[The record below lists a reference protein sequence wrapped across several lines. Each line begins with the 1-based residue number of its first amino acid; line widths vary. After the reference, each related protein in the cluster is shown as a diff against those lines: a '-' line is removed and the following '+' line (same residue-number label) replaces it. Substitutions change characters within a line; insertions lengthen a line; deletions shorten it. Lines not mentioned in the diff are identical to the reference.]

1 MVLKP
6 LNDALIVAKRD
17 LIELYRTPLRLVMM
31 FIFPVLIIMLFGF
44 MFPPTSNFNGVHI
57 GVVNNDSGFNL
68 NGQTV
73 YLSNSFLSIV
83 KYNSTITFSNYSSFS
98 KAESALRSGVID
110 SIIYFPSNFT
120 SLSVSGKPTNLK
132 LVTNPTSPTLE
143 EYIDTKVSTAST
155 VLSAEI
161 INGTVSKLNS
171 ELVGLPKI
179 NPEFVISPVVISAEP
194 IISGNYFDF
203 IGPGLIM
210 LLSMM
215 AGLTALGSALSR
227 EKEDGT
233 ITAVMLSPIRTGSF
247 LTGKMLSQLIR
258 SLIQS
263 AVVVLLVILLFHMSF
278 NGNIL
283 LMAAILIL
291 GIFGF
296 LGLGLLVT
304 ALTKDQETSQ
314 LLLNLVFFPMLFLSG
329 VLYPLQELPGVIADI
344 AKVLPLT
351 YGVQAFRQVVVF
363 NAPLSSVWPSML
375 ILFLFGAVSLVI
387 AVPIFLMKKG
397 SGN

>member
-1 MVLKP
+1 MVFKA
-6 LNDALIVAKRD
+6 LNDAFIIAKRD
-17 LIELYRTPLRLVMM
+17 LIELYRTPFRLVMM
-31 FIFPVLIIMLFGF
+31 FVFPVLIIMLFGF
-44 MFPPTSNFNGVHI
+44 MFPSTSSFNGIHI
-57 GVVNNDSGFNL
+57 GIVNNDSGFTFNSH
-68 NGQTV
+68 TI
-73 YLSNSFLSIV
+73 YLSNSFISLV
-83 KYNSTITFSNYSSFS
+83 KYNSSITFSNYSSMAL
-98 KAESALRSGVID
+98 AESALRSGAID
-110 SIIYFPSNFT
+110 SILYFPANFT
-120 SLSVSGKPTNLK
+120 SVSLSGQPTQLK

-143 EYIDTKVSTAST
+143 EYINAKVSVAST

-161 INGTVSKLNS
+161 VNGTVSKLNS

-179 NPEFVISPVVISAEP
+179 NPEFVISPLVVSSVP
-194 IISGNYFDF
+194 ILSGNYFDF

-247 LTGKMLSQLIR
+247 LTGKMLSQLVR

-263 AVVVLLVILLFHMSF
+263 AVVVILVILLFHMSF

-283 LMAAILIL
+283 LTAAILIL

-329 VLYPLQELPGVIADI
+329 VLYPLQELPSVIADI
-344 AKVLPLT
+344 AKFLPLT
-351 YGVQAFRQVVVF
+351 YGVEAFRQVVVF
-363 NAPLSSVWPSML
+363 NAPFTSVWSSML
-375 ILFLFGAVSLVI
+375 ILFLFGAVSLAI
-387 AVPIFLMKKG
+387 AVPVFLIKKG

>member
-1 MVLKP
+1 MIFKSIS
-6 LNDALIVAKRD
+6 DAFTVAKRD
-17 LIELYRTPLRLVMM
+17 LLELYRTPFRLVMM
-31 FIFPVLIIMLFGF
+31 FIFPILIIMLFGY
-44 MFPPTSNFNGVHI
+44 MFPSSSSSFNGVHI
-57 GVVNNDSGFNL
+57 GIVNNDSGFTL
-68 NGQTV
+68 NGQTI
-73 YLSNSFLSIV
+73 YLSSSFISLV
-83 KYNSTITFSNYSSFS
+83 HYNSTIIFNNYTSLSA
-98 KAESALRSGVID
+98 AESALRSGTID
-110 SIIYFPSNFT
+110 SVLYFPSNFT
-120 SLSVSGKPTNLK
+120 SNTISNQPTSMGLI
-132 LVTNPTSPTLE
+132 TNPTSPTLQA
-143 EYIDTKVSTAST
+143 YIDAKVSLASK
-155 VLSAEI
+155 VLSAELVNKTI
-161 INGTVSKLNS
+161 LKANS
-171 ELVGLPKI
+171 ELVNLPKI
-179 NPEFVISPVVISAEP
+179 NPQFVIAPIVVSSLP
-194 IISGNYFDF
+194 ILSGNYFDF

-263 AVVVLLVILLFHMSF
+263 TVVVILVILLFHMSF

-283 LMAAILIL
+283 LTAAILIL

-329 VLYPLQELPGVIADI
+329 VIYPLQELPGVVADI
-344 AKVLPLT
+344 ARALPLT

-387 AVPIFLMKKG
+387 AVPVFLIKKG
-397 SGN
+397 NG

>member
-1 MVLKP
+1 
-6 LNDALIVAKRD
+6 
-17 LIELYRTPLRLVMM
+17 
-31 FIFPVLIIMLFGF
+31 
-44 MFPPTSNFNGVHI
+44 
-57 GVVNNDSGFNL
+57 
-68 NGQTV
+68 
-73 YLSNSFLSIV
+73 
-83 KYNSTITFSNYSSFS
+83 
-98 KAESALRSGVID
+98 
-110 SIIYFPSNFT
+110 
-120 SLSVSGKPTNLK
+120 
-132 LVTNPTSPTLE
+132 
-143 EYIDTKVSTAST
+143 
-155 VLSAEI
+155 
-161 INGTVSKLNS
+161 
-171 ELVGLPKI
+171 
-179 NPEFVISPVVISAEP
+179 
-194 IISGNYFDF
+194 
-203 IGPGLIM
+203 M

-263 AVVVLLVILLFHMSF
+263 AVVVILVILLFHMSF

-283 LMAAILIL
+283 LTAAILIL

-329 VLYPLQELPGVIADI
+329 VLYPLQELPAFVADI

-363 NAPLSSVWPSML
+363 NAPIGSVWPSML
-375 ILFLFGAVSLVI
+375 ILFLFGAVSLAI
-387 AVPIFLMKKG
+387 AVPVFLVKKG

>member
-1 MVLKP
+1 MVFKA

-17 LIELYRTPLRLVMM
+17 LIELYRTPFRLVMM

-44 MFPPTSNFNGVHI
+44 MFPSSSSFNGVHI
-57 GVVNNDSGFNL
+57 GLVNNDSGFNF
-68 NGQTV
+68 NGHAI
-73 YLSNSFLSIV
+73 YLSSSFISLL
-83 KYNSTITFSNYSSFS
+83 KYNSSISFSNYSSLTS
-98 KAESALRSGVID
+98 AETALRSGAID
-110 SIIYFPSNFT
+110 SILYFPKNFT
-120 SLSVSGKPTNLK
+120 SVSLSGNPTQLK
-132 LVTNPTSPTLE
+132 LITNPTSPTLE
-143 EYIDTKVSTAST
+143 EYIDTKVSLAST

-161 INGTVSKLNS
+161 VNGTVSKLNS

-179 NPEFVISPVVISAEP
+179 NPKFVISPLVVSYAP
-194 IISGNYFDF
+194 VISGNYFDF

-263 AVVVLLVILLFHMSF
+263 AVVVVLVILLFHMSF

-329 VLYPLQELPGVIADI
+329 VLYPLQELPPIIADI
-344 AKVLPLT
+344 AKFLPLT
-351 YGVQAFRQVVVF
+351 YGVEAFRQVVVF
-363 NAPLSSVWPSML
+363 NASIGSVWSSML
-375 ILFLFGAVSLVI
+375 ILFLFGTVSLAI
-387 AVPIFLMKKG
+387 AVPVFLVKKG

>member
-1 MVLKP
+1 MNLKSIE
-6 LNDALIVAKRD
+6 DAFIIARRD
-17 LIELYRTPLRLVMM
+17 LIELYRTPFRLVMM
-31 FIFPVLIIMLFGF
+31 FIFPILIIMLFGF
-44 MFPPTSNFNGVHI
+44 MFPSTSSFNGVHI
-57 GVVNNDSGFNL
+57 GIVNNDTGFSV
-68 NGQTV
+68 NGQTT
-73 YLSNSFLSIV
+73 YLSNSFISLV
-83 KYNSTITFSNYSSFS
+83 KYNSSIEFTNYTSLTA
-98 KAESALRSGVID
+98 AESALRNGNID
-110 SIIYFPSNFT
+110 SIIYFPANFT
-120 SLSVSGKPTNLK
+120 GSILSEKPSSLN
-132 LVTNPTSPTLE
+132 LVTNPTSPTLQ
-143 EYIDTKVSTAST
+143 EYIDEKVSLASNI
-155 VLSAEI
+155 LSARI
-161 INGTVSKLNS
+161 LNGTVYKLNS
-171 ELVGLPKI
+171 ELVNFPKL
-179 NPEFVISPVVISAEP
+179 NPEFVISPLVVSAVP
-194 IISGNYFDF
+194 ILSGNYFDF

-263 AVVVLLVILLFHMSF
+263 AVVVILVILLFHMSF

-283 LMAAILIL
+283 LTALILVL

-329 VLYPLQELPGVIADI
+329 VLYPLQELPAIIGDI
-344 AKVLPLT
+344 SKLLPLT
-351 YGVQAFRQVVVF
+351 YGIQAFRNVVVF
-363 NAPLSSVWPSML
+363 NASLSSVWPSML
-375 ILFLFGAVSLVI
+375 ILFLFGAVSLII
-387 AVPIFLMKKG
+387 AVPVFLAKKG
-397 SGN
+397 STY

>member
-1 MVLKP
+1 MVLKA
-6 LNDALIVAKRD
+6 LTDAFIIAKRD
-17 LIELYRTPLRLVMM
+17 LTELYRTPFRLAMM
-31 FIFPVLIIMLFGF
+31 FVFPILIIMLFGF
-44 MFPPTSNFNGVHI
+44 MFPSSSSFNGVHI
-57 GVVNNDSGFNL
+57 GIVNNDSGFTL

-73 YLSNSFLSIV
+73 YLSNSFMSLV
-83 KYNSTITFSNYSSFS
+83 KYNSSISFDNYSSLAL
-98 KAESALRSGVID
+98 AESALRSGTID
-110 SIIYFPSNFT
+110 SILYFPQNFT
-120 SLSVSGKPTNLK
+120 STSLSGQPTQLK
-132 LVTNPTSPTLE
+132 MITNPTSPTLE
-143 EYIDTKVSTAST
+143 EYIDAKVSAASS

-161 INGTVSKLNS
+161 VNGTVYKLNS

-179 NPEFVISPVVISAEP
+179 NPEFVISPVVVSSLP
-194 IISGNYFDF
+194 ILSGNYFDF

-263 AVVVLLVILLFHMSF
+263 AVIVILVILLFHMSF

-283 LMAAILIL
+283 LTAVILIL

-344 AKVLPLT
+344 ARALPLT
-351 YGVQAFRQVVVF
+351 YGVQAFRQVVIF
-363 NAPLSSVWPSML
+363 NAPISSVWPSML
-375 ILFLFGAVSLVI
+375 ILFLFGAVSLGI
-387 AVPIFLMKKG
+387 AVPVFLLKKG

>member
-1 MVLKP
+1 MNLKSIE
-6 LNDALIVAKRD
+6 DAFIIARRD
-17 LIELYRTPLRLVMM
+17 LIELYRTPFRLVMM
-31 FIFPVLIIMLFGF
+31 FIFPILIIMLFGF
-44 MFPPTSNFNGVHI
+44 MFPSTSSFNGVHI
-57 GVVNNDSGFNL
+57 GIVNNDTGFSV
-68 NGQTV
+68 NGQTT
-73 YLSNSFLSIV
+73 YLSNSFISLV
-83 KYNSTITFSNYSSFS
+83 KYNSSIEFTNYTSLTA
-98 KAESALRSGVID
+98 AESALRNGNID
-110 SIIYFPSNFT
+110 SIIYFPANFT
-120 SLSVSGKPTNLK
+120 GSILSEKPSSLN
-132 LVTNPTSPTLE
+132 LVTNPTSPTLQ
-143 EYIDTKVSTAST
+143 EYIDEKVSLASNI
-155 VLSAEI
+155 LSARI
-161 INGTVSKLNS
+161 LNGTVYKLNS
-171 ELVGLPKI
+171 ELVNFPKL
-179 NPEFVISPVVISAEP
+179 NPEFVISPLVVSTVP
-194 IISGNYFDF
+194 ILSGNYFDF

-263 AVVVLLVILLFHMSF
+263 AVVVILVILLFHMSF

-283 LMAAILIL
+283 LTALILVL

-329 VLYPLQELPGVIADI
+329 VLYPLQELPAIIGDI
-344 AKVLPLT
+344 SKLLPLT
-351 YGVQAFRQVVVF
+351 YGIQAFRNVVVF
-363 NAPLSSVWPSML
+363 NASLSSVWPSML
-375 ILFLFGAVSLVI
+375 ILFLFGAVSLII
-387 AVPIFLMKKG
+387 AVPVFLAKKG
-397 SGN
+397 STY

>member
-1 MVLKP
+1 MALKGI
-6 LNDALIVAKRD
+6 NDAFIVAKRD
-17 LIELYRTPLRLVMM
+17 LIELYRTPFRLVMM

-44 MFPPTSNFNGVHI
+44 MFPSSSSFNGVHI
-57 GVVNNDSGFNL
+57 GVVNNDSGFYI
-68 NGQTV
+68 NGQTT
-73 YLSNSFLSIV
+73 YLSSSFISLV
-83 KYNSTITFSNYSSFS
+83 KYNSSVDFTNYTSLSA
-98 KAESALRSGVID
+98 AESGLRAGKID

-120 SLSVSGKPTNLK
+120 SSVISGKPSNVM
-132 LVTNPTSPTLE
+132 LVTNPTSPTLQ
-143 EYIDTKVSTAST
+143 EYIDAKVSLASEL
-155 VLSAEI
+155 LSARI
-161 INGTVSKLNS
+161 LNGTVSTLNS
-171 ELVGLPKI
+171 ELVGLPKLD
-179 NPEFVISPVVISAEP
+179 PEFVISPLVVSAVP
-194 IISGNYFDF
+194 ILSGNYFDF

-233 ITAVMLSPIRTGSF
+233 ITAVLLSPIRTGSF
-247 LTGKMLSQLIR
+247 LSGKMLSQLIR

-263 AVVVLLVILLFHMSF
+263 TVVVVLVILLFHMSF

-283 LMAAILIL
+283 LTALILVL

-329 VLYPLQELPGVIADI
+329 VLYPLQELPAVIADI
-344 AKVLPLT
+344 AKFLPLT
-351 YGVQAFRQVVVF
+351 YGVEAFRQVVVF
-363 NAPLSSVWPSML
+363 NASISSVWPSLL
-375 ILFLFGAVSLVI
+375 ILFLFGAVSLVV
-387 AVPIFLMKKG
+387 AVPVFLLKKG
-397 SGN
+397 NGN

>member
-1 MVLKP
+1 MVLKA
-6 LNDALIVAKRD
+6 LNDAFIVAKRD
-17 LIELYRTPLRLVMM
+17 LIELYRTPFRLVMM
-31 FIFPVLIIMLFGF
+31 FIFPILIIMLFGF
-44 MFPPTSNFNGVHI
+44 MFPSASSFNGVHI
-57 GVVNNDSGFNL
+57 SIVNNDSGFTL

-73 YLSNSFLSIV
+73 YLSNSFISLV
-83 KYNSTITFSNYSSFS
+83 KYNSSITFNNYSSLTS
-98 KAESALRSGVID
+98 AESELRSGTID
-110 SIIYFPSNFT
+110 SIIYFPANFT
-120 SLSVSGKPTNLK
+120 SASLSGKPTQLK

-143 EYIDTKVSTAST
+143 EYIDSKVSVAST
-155 VLSAEI
+155 LLSAEI
-161 INGTVSKLNS
+161 INGTISKLNS

-179 NPEFVISPVVISAEP
+179 DPQFVISPVVVSSVP
-194 IISGNYFDF
+194 ILSGNYFDF

-247 LTGKMLSQLIR
+247 LTGKMLSQLVR

-263 AVVVLLVILLFHMSF
+263 AVVVILVIILFHMSF

-283 LMAAILIL
+283 LTAAILIL

-329 VLYPLQELPGVIADI
+329 VLYPLQELPTVIADI
-344 AKVLPLT
+344 AKFLPLT

-363 NAPLSSVWPSML
+363 NASLSSVWPSML
-375 ILFLFGAVSLVI
+375 ILFLFGAVSLAI
-387 AVPIFLMKKG
+387 AVPVFLVKKG

>member
-1 MVLKP
+1 MVFKA
-6 LNDALIVAKRD
+6 LNDAFIVAKRD

-44 MFPPTSNFNGVHI
+44 MFPSSSSFNGVHI
-57 GVVNNDSGFNL
+57 GVVNNDSGSML
-68 NGQTV
+68 NGQQV
-73 YLSNSFLSIV
+73 YLSSSFISLV
-83 KYNSTITFSNYSSFS
+83 KYNSTIQFTNYSSLS
-98 KAESALRSGVID
+98 AAKTALRSGTID
-110 SIIYFPSNFT
+110 SIIYFQPNFT
-120 SLSVSGKPTNLK
+120 SSLFSDEPVNIN
-132 LVTNPTSPTLE
+132 LVTNPTSPTLQ
-143 EYIDTKVSTAST
+143 EYIDEKVSLASDL
-155 VLSAEI
+155 LSAKI
-161 INGTVSKLNS
+161 INGTVSQLNS

-179 NPEFVISPVVISAEP
+179 NPQFVISPLVVSAVP
-194 IISGNYFDF
+194 ILSGNYFDF

-263 AVVVLLVILLFHMSF
+263 AVVVVLVIILFHMSF
-278 NGNIL
+278 NGNIF

-329 VLYPLQELPGVIADI
+329 VLYPLQELPSVVADI

-351 YGVQAFRQVVVF
+351 YGVEAFRQVVVF
-363 NAPLSSVWPSML
+363 NASISTVWPSML
-375 ILFLFGAVSLVI
+375 ILFLFGAVSLAI
-387 AVPIFLMKKG
+387 AVPVFLIKKG
-397 SGN
+397 NG

>member
-1 MVLKP
+1 MVFKSIS
-6 LNDALIVAKRD
+6 DAFTVAKRD
-17 LIELYRTPLRLVMM
+17 LLELYRTPFRLVMM
-31 FIFPVLIIMLFGF
+31 FIFPILIIMLFGY
-44 MFPPTSNFNGVHI
+44 MFPSSSTGFNGVHI
-57 GVVNNDSGFNL
+57 GIVNNDSGFSL
-68 NGQTV
+68 NGQTI
-73 YLSNSFLSIV
+73 YLSSSFISLV
-83 KYNSTITFSNYSSFS
+83 HYNSTIIFNNYTSLSA
-98 KAESALRSGVID
+98 AESALRSGTID
-110 SIIYFPSNFT
+110 SILYFPPNFT
-120 SLSVSGKPTNLK
+120 SNTISNQPTSMGLI
-132 LVTNPTSPTLE
+132 TNPTAPTLQA
-143 EYIDTKVSTAST
+143 YIDAKVSAASS
-155 VLSAEI
+155 VLSSELVNKTI
-161 INGTVSKLNS
+161 LKVNS
-171 ELVGLPKI
+171 ELVNLPKI
-179 NPEFVISPVVISAEP
+179 DPQFVIAPIVVSSLP
-194 IISGNYFDF
+194 ILSGNYFDF

-263 AVVVLLVILLFHMSF
+263 TVVVILVILLFHMSF

-283 LMAAILIL
+283 LTAAILIL

-329 VLYPLQELPGVIADI
+329 VIYPLQELPGVVADI
-344 AKVLPLT
+344 ARALPLT

-387 AVPIFLMKKG
+387 AVPVFLIKKG
-397 SGN
+397 NG

>member
-1 MVLKP
+1 MNLKSIE
-6 LNDALIVAKRD
+6 DAFIIARRD
-17 LIELYRTPLRLVMM
+17 LIELYRTPFRLVMM
-31 FIFPVLIIMLFGF
+31 FIFPILIIMLFGF
-44 MFPPTSNFNGVHI
+44 MFPSTSSFNGVHI
-57 GVVNNDSGFNL
+57 GIVNNDTGFSV
-68 NGQTV
+68 NGQTT
-73 YLSNSFLSIV
+73 YLSNSFISLV
-83 KYNSTITFSNYSSFS
+83 KYNSSIEFTNYTSLTA
-98 KAESALRSGVID
+98 AESALRNGNID
-110 SIIYFPSNFT
+110 SIIYFPANFT
-120 SLSVSGKPTNLK
+120 GSIISEKPSSLN
-132 LVTNPTSPTLE
+132 LVTNPTSPTLQ
-143 EYIDTKVSTAST
+143 EYIDEKVSLASNI
-155 VLSAEI
+155 LSARI
-161 INGTVSKLNS
+161 LNGTVYKLNS
-171 ELVGLPKI
+171 ELVNFPKL
-179 NPEFVISPVVISAEP
+179 NPEFVISPLVVSAVP
-194 IISGNYFDF
+194 ILSGNYFDF

-263 AVVVLLVILLFHMSF
+263 AVVVILVILLFHMSF

-283 LMAAILIL
+283 LTALILVL

-329 VLYPLQELPGVIADI
+329 VLYPLQELPAIIGDI
-344 AKVLPLT
+344 SKLLPLT
-351 YGVQAFRQVVVF
+351 YGIQAFRNVVVF
-363 NAPLSSVWPSML
+363 NASLSSVWPSML
-375 ILFLFGAVSLVI
+375 ILFLFGAVSLII
-387 AVPIFLMKKG
+387 AVPVFLAKKG
-397 SGN
+397 STY

>member
-1 MVLKP
+1 MALK
-6 LNDALIVAKRD
+6 ALSDVFIVAERD
-17 LIELYRTPLRLVMM
+17 LVELYRTPFRLAMM

-44 MFPPTSNFNGVHI
+44 MFPSASSFNGVHI
-57 GVVNNDSGFNL
+57 GIINNDTGSNL

-73 YLSNSFLSIV
+73 YISNSFISLV
-83 KYNSTITFSNYSSFS
+83 RYNSSVIFNNYSSLAS
-98 KAESALRSGVID
+98 AESALRSGTID
-110 SIIYFPSNFT
+110 SILYFPANFT
-120 SLSVSGKPTNLK
+120 SASLSGQPTNLK

-143 EYIDTKVSTAST
+143 GYINAKVSVAST

-161 INGTVSKLNS
+161 LNGTVSKLNS

-179 NPEFVISPVVISAEP
+179 NTQFVISPIVVSSIP
-194 IISGNYFDF
+194 ILSGNYFDF

-215 AGLTALGSALSR
+215 AGLTALGASLSR

-247 LTGKMLSQLIR
+247 LAGKMLSQLIR

-263 AVVVLLVILLFHMSF
+263 TVVVVLVILLFHMNF

-283 LMAAILIL
+283 LMTVILIL

-329 VLYPLQELPGVIADI
+329 VLYPLQELPGVVADI
-344 AKVLPLT
+344 AKALPLT

-375 ILFLFGAVSLVI
+375 ILFLFGTISLII
-387 AVPIFLMKKG
+387 AVPVFLIKKS

>member
-6 LNDALIVAKRD
+6 LNDAFIVAKRD

-44 MFPPTSNFNGVHI
+44 MFPSTSSFNGVHI

-210 LLSMM
+210 LLSM
-215 AGLTALGSALSR
+215 
-227 EKEDGT
+227 
-233 ITAVMLSPIRTGSF
+233 IRFSIEQRKRRRYNNCSYAF
-247 LTGKMLSQLIR
+247 SHK
-258 SLIQS
+258 
-263 AVVVLLVILLFHMSF
+263 
-278 NGNIL
+278 NW
-283 LMAAILIL
+283 LIL
-291 GIFGF
+291 
-296 LGLGLLVT
+296 
-304 ALTKDQETSQ
+304 
-314 LLLNLVFFPMLFLSG
+314 N
-329 VLYPLQELPGVIADI
+329 
-344 AKVLPLT
+344 
-351 YGVQAFRQVVVF
+351 R
-363 NAPLSSVWPSML
+363 
-375 ILFLFGAVSLVI
+375 
-387 AVPIFLMKKG
+387 
-397 SGN
+397 

>member
-1 MVLKP
+1 MVLKA
-6 LNDALIVAKRD
+6 LTDAFIIAKRD
-17 LIELYRTPLRLVMM
+17 LTELYRTPFRLAMM
-31 FIFPVLIIMLFGF
+31 FVFPILIIMLFGF
-44 MFPPTSNFNGVHI
+44 MFPSSSSFNGVHI
-57 GVVNNDSGFNL
+57 GIVNNDSGFTL

-73 YLSNSFLSIV
+73 YLSNSFMSLV
-83 KYNSTITFSNYSSFS
+83 KYNSSISFDNYSSLAL
-98 KAESALRSGVID
+98 AESALRSGTID
-110 SIIYFPSNFT
+110 SILYFPQNFT
-120 SLSVSGKPTNLK
+120 STSLSGQPTLSLSN
-132 LVTNPTSPTLE
+132 TNPTSPTLE
-143 EYIDTKVSTAST
+143 EYIDAKVSAASS

-161 INGTVSKLNS
+161 VNGTVYKLNS

-179 NPEFVISPVVISAEP
+179 NPEFVISPVVVSSLP
-194 IISGNYFDF
+194 ILSGNYFDF

-263 AVVVLLVILLFHMSF
+263 AVIVILVILLFHMSF

-283 LMAAILIL
+283 LTAVILIL

-344 AKVLPLT
+344 ARALPLT
-351 YGVQAFRQVVVF
+351 YGVQAFRQVVIF
-363 NAPLSSVWPSML
+363 NAPISSVWPSML
-375 ILFLFGAVSLVI
+375 ILFLFGAVSLGI
-387 AVPIFLMKKG
+387 AVPVFLLKKG